1 MESDGMLR
9 HLAFFEELA
18 KLDESDPSW
27 RSVSAGLVTMRLVDR
42 WLAGDLRRGAE
53 TWSVSAVRS
62 AVDEIPET
70 TPLRRILSAV
80 VDLVADSAT
89 PAIHTLSPRLMAY

>member
-9 HLAFFEELA
+9 HVAFFEELA

-42 WLAGDLRRGAE
+42 WFAGERSAAESWAVNAVRGAIE
-53 TWSVSAVRS
+53 EV
-62 AVDEIPET
+62 PET
-70 TPLRRILSAV
+70 TPLRRILSAII
-80 VDLVADSAT
+80 DTMTA
-89 PAIHTLSPRLMAY
+89 